1 MTNQEY
7 HNIDKENY
15 LPTFKRFPIAFKE
28 GKGSRLWDVEG
39 KEYIDMLAGIAVNS
53 VGHCHPH
60 VVKAIGEQAG
70 KLIHI
75 SNFFVSPSQM
85 ALSEKLVSLSGLD
98 KVFFCNSGAEAVE
111 GSIKIARKYAS
122 KNGRGGT
129 IISMENSF
137 HGRTLATI
145 ATGKKKYQNGFSPIP
160 AGFMSVPFNN
170 LNAVKEKLNNEV
182 AAILIEPIQ
191 GEGGINLADPD
202 YLKEL
207 RNLCDQNNILLIFD
221 EVQCGIGR
229 AGYWFAKDH
238 YKVQADIM
246 ALAKGLGGGMPVG
259 AFLCNNRV
267 SDTID
272 FGDHGTTFGGNPL
285 ACAASLATLEVIEK
299 ENLCREALQK
309 GEWLMDEFR
318 KIKNRFSCIKDVRG
332 LGLMIGIEMDR
343 PAAPI
348 VRELLEQ
355 GVIANVT
362 ADTVLRFVP
371 PLNIDKED
379 LQKVLKLTE
388 DCIQKFETE
397 NVR

>member
-7 HNIDKENY
+7 HNIDKKNY

-60 VVKAIGEQAG
+60 VVKAICEQAG

-75 SNFFVSPSQM
+75 SNFFVSPSQVN
-85 ALSEKLVSLSGLD
+85 LSEKLVSLSALD

-129 IISMENSF
+129 VISMENSF

-160 AGFMSVPFNN
+160 GGFMSVPFND
-170 LNAVKEKLNNEV
+170 LEAVKEKLSNEV

-191 GEGGINLADPD
+191 GEGGINLADPE
-202 YLKEL
+202 YLQAL

-229 AGYWFAKDH
+229 TGQWFAKDH
-238 YKVQADIM
+238 YKVQPDIM
-246 ALAKGLGGGMPVG
+246 ALAKGLGGGMPIG
-259 AFLCNNRV
+259 AFLCNNKV
-267 SDTID
+267 GEAID

-285 ACAASLATLEVIEK
+285 ASAASLATIEVIEN
-299 ENLCREALQK
+299 ENLCREALEN
-309 GEWLMDEFR
+309 GNWLMSEF
-318 KIKNRFSCIKDVRG
+318 KKMQDRFSCIKDVRG
-332 LGLMIGIEMDR
+332 LGLMVGIEMDK
-343 PAAPI
+343 PAASI
-348 VRELLEQ
+348 VKELLEQ

-371 PLNIDKED
+371 PLNIGKED

-388 DCIQKFETE
+388 DCIRKFETE